1 MTASKSPQPF
11 DGVTVIELGQ
21 FVAVPYAG
29 QMLADGGAHVI
40 KIEPRDGE
48 PSRHLAP
55 LVPGESRHFLMRNR
69 GKHSL
74 PLNLKHPDARVI
86 LDALFTRAD
95 VVLTN
100 LRPGLAA
107 ELGLDYEQLAPR
119 FSRLIVGNVSA
130 FGTRGPDQASLVW
143 TWSCRRGAD

>member
-1 MTASKSPQPF
+1 VVSAARAPRPF

-40 KIEPRDGE
+40 KIEPREGE

-55 LVPGESRHFLMRNR
+55 LAPGKSRHFLMRNR

-74 PLNLKHPDARVI
+74 PLE
-86 LDALFTRAD
+86 
-95 VVLTN
+95 LTIS
-100 LRPGLAA
+100 
-107 ELGLDYEQLAPR
+107 Q
-119 FSRLIVGNVSA
+119 
-130 FGTRGPDQASLVW
+130 
-143 TWSCRRGAD
+143 